1 MLALLRTVTS
11 FAGISKT
18 RKPMPVCRAGWNG
31 LPEDVFHSVVKE
43 HLDCDV
49 ATVKSL
55 STTCQAYAAFSRS
68 YIFQTVRLTSA
79 QALHEFGEILNRYPW
94 LITVEGESAAPALT
108 QVEEDFMYIFSQEYA
123 QLMSLELP
131 PLSGTQQWAMLSN
144 PIKDAISS
152 FLLRHHLQLEEVSIT
167 THYPLGLVSSCSTLQ
182 KLECK
187 IFPDT
192 SPAMRLEDR
201 PTQLQSL
208 TDHHYGDNTM
218 PLRELVIQDPYN
230 LASSFIPQLID
241 VGSCVNATALQS
253 LTYYGNDAASTQLS
267 SIFVHCADTLSTLK
281 LFIGEEAD
289 CPYLE
294 DVLDLPR
301 LSHITLAIDVARR
314 APGARSQWL
323 HNTLS
328 VLIIE
333 GHISQNEIRLQDIHI
348 IIRAHPGVSQFAEVF
363 GLSWQTVCDFVRTFD
378 RVMEDAN
385 IGFPAGDAP
394 IRHLQSLRV
403 SVAVEKDYTPT
414 DGPGNFTECTKY
426 IWGIAVM
433 DFVED
438 KYNRWPRFSKDEGEV
453 SEAGASATA

>member
-43 HLDCDV
+43 HLDCDL

-79 QALHEFGEILNRYPW
+79 QALQELRAILDRYPW
-94 LITVEGESAAPALT
+94 LITVVQAVLVTDMGGEMDLPRKGESAGAGADT
-108 QVEEDFMYIFSQEYA
+108 K
-123 QLMSLELP
+123 LP
-131 PLSGTQQWAMLSN
+131 PLNGTQQWAMLPN
-144 PIKDAISS
+144 PIKDAMSS
-152 FLLRHHLQLEEVSIT
+152 FLLRHLQLEEVSIT
-167 THYPLGLVSSCSTLQ
+167 THYPLELVSSCPTLQ
-182 KLECK
+182 LAEV
-187 IFPDT
+187 
-192 SPAMRLEDR
+192 R
-201 PTQLQSL
+201 SL
-208 TDHHYGDNTM
+208 TDHHPGDNTV

-267 SIFVHCADTLSTLK
+267 SILAHCADTLSTLK
-281 LFIGEEAD
+281 LFIGEEVD
-289 CPYLE
+289 SPYLK

-328 VLIIE
+328 VLILE
-333 GHISQNEIRLQDIHI
+333 GHISQREVRLQDIHI
-348 IIRAHPGVSQFAEVF
+348 IIRTHPGVSQFAEVF

-385 IGFPAGDAP
+385 IGFPAEGMRPYDSCKPKGVCGCGKGDAGLDP
-394 IRHLQSLRV
+394 P
-403 SVAVEKDYTPT
+403 VA
-414 DGPGNFTECTKY
+414 
-426 IWGIAVM
+426 
-433 DFVED
+433 
-438 KYNRWPRFSKDEGEV
+438 S
-453 SEAGASATA
+453 SS